1 MQNRQATK
9 PIYAELI
16 DVPSYCEQ
24 AESASEVHG
33 ILIGILCRNAFAPT
47 GKWVQALEL
56 EGSVSDTRF
65 QTVREQ
71 LDDVWNYS
79 HQSLNQIETEFEP
92 LLPSDDESLSE
103 RSAELGA
110 WSQGFL
116 YGFSLQEA
124 VVEGMSA
131 EGEEEN
137 EEESEEEI
145 SQIVTE
151 ILQDVVE
158 ISQVA
163 SHIDGDD
170 VESIESNEAAFI
182 ELVEYLRVSIQ
193 LVFEEM
199 AGQKIAG
206 RKDPIYVD
214 PRYIQDYADDESIH

>member
-16 DVPSYCEQ
+16 DVSSYCEQ

-33 ILIGILCRNAFAPT
+33 ILIGLLCRDAFAPT

-65 QTVREQ
+65 QTVREL

-79 HQSLNQIETEFEP
+79 HQSLNQIETDFEP

-103 RSAELGA
+103 RSSELGA

-116 YGFSLQEA
+116 YGFSLQE
-124 VVEGMSA
+124 ENG
-131 EGEEEN
+131 GDEEEVEVN
-137 EEESEEEI
+137 QEEMP
-145 SQIVTE
+145 QIVSE
-151 ILQDVVE
+151 ILQDIVE

-163 SHIDGDD
+163 NNIDGDD

-206 RKDPIYVD
+206 RKEPIYVD
-214 PRYIQDYADDESIH
+214 PRYMQDFADDESIH